1 MNVEVLAIENQLE
14 AGTLKVRL
22 RVGQQES
29 TVQFLTGETHIGD
42 QPIQTLD
49 YERSFWETF
58 KFNQHIIFR
67 VMSLVRSR
75 LAGETVELPIMV
87 GQLHTAEELPAER
100 SASRYRSRRAIDR

>member
-29 TVQFLTGETHIGD
+29 TVQFLIGETHIGG

-49 YERSFWETF
+49 YERSFWEDF

-67 VMSLVRSR
+67 VMGLVRSR
-75 LAGETVELPIMV
+75 LAGETMEFPIVV
-87 GQLHTAEELPAER
+87 GRLYATDGLPAER
-100 SASRYRSRRAIDR
+100 SAS